1 MIFNS
6 TYDWMK
12 TLGQVILENIK
23 LSFPIYTEFIQ
34 LKRNEINLCMRY
46 LYFFQKI
53 AILHQINQTFHI
65 WTPTRDLL
73 LIA

>member
-46 LYFFQKI
+46 LLCFFQKI

-65 WTPTRDLL
+65 
-73 LIA
+73 